1 MRQIKM
7 ILLVLSSLI
16 MSNFSVKS
24 HEKED
29 VLFCY
34 GKLKAQSIVGYK
46 YVVLEAKHYTKSEI
60 ATIKKNNVHVL
71 AYISLGEI
79 NAHSEHYKMLKDN
92 TLGKNEN
99 WNSHYLDLSSN
110 KTVVALMLIIKDLM
124 NDGYDGLFL
133 DNIDNFSTFG
143 KQKEHKEYLIKF
155 LSKLRKE
162 YPKLFFL
169 QNAGLDIVDD
179 TNKFVDAVA
188 IESVATN
195 YTFNDKKYKL
205 RDEEDYKKYITKL
218 KNINN
223 KYSLPIIL
231 IEYADTKKLHDA
243 IVKRISSTGFS
254 FFIGK
259 IDLQTLPKY
268 TK

>member
-1 MRQIKM
+1 MN
-7 ILLVLSSLI
+7 
-16 MSNFSVKS
+16 NFSAKAQA
-24 HEKED
+24 KEE

-34 GKLKAQSIVGYK
+34 GKLKPQSIVGYK
-46 YVVLEAKHYTKSEI
+46 YVVLEAKNYTKADI
-60 ATIKKNNVHVL
+60 TTIQKNNVHVL

-79 NAHSEHYKMLKDN
+79 SAHSEHFKALKNN

-99 WNSHYLDLSSN
+99 WNSHYLDLSSS
-110 KTVVALMLIIKDLM
+110 KTVVALMLIIKDLLS
-124 NDGYDGLFL
+124 DGYDGLFL
-133 DNIDNFSTFG
+133 DNIDNFSTYG

-155 LSKLRKE
+155 LTKLRKE

-169 QNAGLDIVDD
+169 QNAGLDIVED

-195 YTFNDKKYKL
+195 FTFEDKKYKL
-205 RDEEDYKKYITKL
+205 RDEEDYKKYIAKL

-243 IVKRISSTGFS
+243 IVKRIISTGFS

-259 IDLQTLPKY
+259 IDLQTLPNYK
-268 TK
+268 K